1 MKKYNKPV
9 VEINGFQVEDIMVVS
24 TGFGGDPNLQ
34 AVYKNYVESNGGT
47 ADTSGQA
54 VVFEW

>member
-9 VEINGFQVEDIMVVS
+9 VEINGFQVEDIMLIS
-24 TGFGGDPNLQ
+24 TGFGGDQGYQ
-34 AVYKNYVESNGGT
+34 AVYKQFVEENGGT